1 MKRVIKLSLIVILAI
16 ICLTGV
22 VYAAPSCNIEIQT
35 SKTEFDKNE
44 QFTVDINLSNIKSER
59 GIVAIEATLDYD
71 KESLVLVEMKGQNE
85 WSNPIKDLS
94 YNESTGKFVIDKN
107 GLAKSNETILKLTFK
122 VKETSKKNL
131 TISLKDIKVSDA
143 TVPGQIALA
152 SKNITIKEG
161 TVNPQPLPPVDPKP
175 VDPTP
180 VDPKPVDPTPV
191 DPKPTEPTN
200 SQTPTT
206 NSTNKDNIANGK
218 IPQTGNDNRIFMI
231 FTAVAII
238 AGVVLYVKMKIV
250 NKQMGE

>member
-1 MKRVIKLSLIVILAI
+1 MKRVIKLSLIIILAI

-22 VYAAPSCNIEIQT
+22 AYAAPSCNIEIQT

-44 QFTVDINLSNIKSER
+44 QFTVDVNLSNIQSER

-71 KESLVLVEMKGQNE
+71 KESLTLVEMKGQNE

-180 VDPKPVDPTPV
+180 VDPKP
-191 DPKPTEPTN
+191 TEPTKPTN
-200 SQTPTT
+200 PQTPTINT

-238 AGVVLYVKMKIV
+238 AGVVLYVKIKIV
-250 NKQMGE
+250 NKQIGE